1 MADDRQRQ
9 IYKVTLIGSAVNA
22 GLVLLKFIAGFVGR
36 SSAMIADA
44 VHSLSDFATDIIVL
58 LFVKISGKPRDTT
71 HDYGHGKYE
80 TLAALIVGIILL
92 AVGVGMLI
100 EGIKSVID
108 AAHGSLLPRPGMI
121 ALIVAVISI
130 VSKEILYRYTVKA
143 GRTLNSSALVA
154 NAWHHRSDAISSLG
168 TLFGIAGAMF
178 LGEKWRILDPIA
190 AIIVSGLIIKASWD
204 IMRPSANELLEG
216 SLPENIEKE
225 IVTTIKNVSGVLGTS
240 HLKTR
245 RIGNTFAID
254 VNVKM
259 DGNIT
264 LYAAHAIAS
273 NVEDALRMKFGK
285 DIQISVHMEPFFIGA
300 HQ

>member
-121 ALIVAVISI
+121 ALIVAVVSI
-130 VSKEILYRYTVKA
+130 FSKEILYRYTVKA